1 MSTVTLDNK
10 TILVTGAAGFI
21 GSNLVKRIYQEA
33 PSATV
38 IGIDNM
44 NAYYDVALKEFRLNE
59 LAKYPTFTFVK
70 LEKYKKAV
78 RKAAR
83 NTASLWWKVTRAFGI
98 RPLMKKAVS
107 SANCA

>member
-44 NAYYDVALKEFRLNE
+44 NGSYIIFLLRYLIK
-59 LAKYPTFTFVK
+59 
-70 LEKYKKAV
+70 
-78 RKAAR
+78 
-83 NTASLWWKVTRAFGI
+83 SI
-98 RPLMKKAVS
+98 
-107 SANCA
+107 

>member
-1 MSTVTLDNK
+1 MSTINLDNK

-44 NAYYDVALKEFRLNE
+44 NDYYDVALKEFRLN
-59 LAKYPTFTFVK
+59 
-70 LEKYKKAV
+70 
-78 RKAAR
+78 
-83 NTASLWWKVTRAFGI
+83 
-98 RPLMKKAVS
+98 
-107 SANCA
+107 